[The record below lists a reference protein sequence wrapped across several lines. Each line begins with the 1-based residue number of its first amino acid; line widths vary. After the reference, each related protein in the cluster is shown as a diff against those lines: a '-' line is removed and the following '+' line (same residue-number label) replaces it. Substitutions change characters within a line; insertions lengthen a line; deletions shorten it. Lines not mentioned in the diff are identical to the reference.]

1 MESQVIPLNDSIKTL
16 EKEVAHLK
24 SMIVVLG
31 DKETSSKQK
40 MREALDELQEKSEMF
55 IGAGDSLA
63 KKDDQIEYIQGKL
76 DKNTE
81 LMYKYELERNN
92 LEKRL

>member
-1 MESQVIPLNDSIKTL
+1 
-16 EKEVAHLK
+16 
-24 SMIVVLG
+24 
-31 DKETSSKQK
+31 